1 MEKNKRELIG
11 SAIELVKIGK
21 KLEDSRN
28 RMKALVEQGVPYDSE
43 DMRTALEECLMLDI
57 QWRKLEQR
65 HLHIKEEFGAT

>member
-28 RMKALVEQGVPYDSE
+28 RMKTLVEQGVPYDSE
-43 DMRTALEECLMLDI
+43 DMRTALEECLMLY
-57 QWRKLEQR
+57 
-65 HLHIKEEFGAT
+65 